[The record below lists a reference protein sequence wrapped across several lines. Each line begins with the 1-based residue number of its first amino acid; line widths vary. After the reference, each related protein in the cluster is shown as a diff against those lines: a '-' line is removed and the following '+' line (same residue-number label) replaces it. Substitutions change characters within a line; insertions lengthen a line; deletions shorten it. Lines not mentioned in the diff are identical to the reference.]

1 MRVSEKGHLT
11 VLSVMQ
17 NKCDSEHAAHG
28 VHGGAIP
35 CHMVFT
41 ASHSSGEGKH
51 FLILGY
57 KDTSYLEFM
66 RETQRSVS
74 GNFFFF
80 FWFFY
85 LF

>member
-11 VLSVMQ
+11 VLSVTQ

-41 ASHSSGEGKH
+41 VPYPEEQPALQGK
-51 FLILGY
+51 
-57 KDTSYLEFM
+57 E
-66 RETQRSVS
+66 SVS
-74 GNFFFF
+74 
-80 FWFFY
+80 
-85 LF
+85 